1 MTVLR
6 ELAEPAA
13 GGFGWGYN
21 GGGTS
26 AAAVAILDDALH
38 LGDPVKCGI
47 G

>member
-1 MTVLR
+1 MLC
-6 ELAEPAA
+6 ELAEPA
-13 GGFGWGYN
+13 GDGFGWGYN

-38 LGDPVKCGI
+38 LGDPVKYGI